1 MYGTVS
7 KSNTP
12 IDTLNPKTCPNCN
25 EGNAQDAKFCSKCKM
40 LMSFD
45 GYQEVLQ
52 EQQQKDKDLQKTVK
66 ERMAS
71 IENILVA
78 IQPLLQNLKP
88 EMLSKLQ
95 LAGIGKF

>member
-1 MYGTVS
+1 
-7 KSNTP
+7 
-12 IDTLNPKTCPNCN
+12 
-25 EGNAQDAKFCSKCKM
+25 M

>member
-1 MYGTVS
+1 M
-7 KSNTP
+7 
-12 IDTLNPKTCPNCN
+12 I
-25 EGNAQDAKFCSKCKM
+25 
-40 LMSFD
+40 MSFG

-52 EQQQKDKDLQKTVK
+52 EQQDKDKDLQSVK

-71 IENILVA
+71 IENVLVA

-95 LAGIGKF
+95 LVGISK